1 MYDDFRIKSRFRFY
15 VQLLSGKVVELRTK
29 YPKSK
34 ILVKV
39 QEFYNQS
46 IIPWMEDFKLIGKEM
61 EIAEDEKLK
70 NLILEWITTINK
82 ILRK

>member
-1 MYDDFRIKSRFRFY
+1 MMILESNQDLDSMSSF
-15 VQLLSGKVVELRTK
+15 LSGKVVELRTK